1 MELQQNKKVKL
12 ITKSQQ
18 FVLASSSQTRIR
30 IAMEI
35 FQNIKTV
42 KHKIDEESEK
52 QKNKKKSARKQ
63 AEILARKKVE
73 SIKNDFPN
81 QIIIA
86 SDQILECGGKV
97 ISKPKN
103 IKEAARNIA
112 YLTGKNHKLYSAI
125 CVFDQQKLF
134 FQESKMAEIH
144 FKKISQKEI
153 NGYLYKNK
161 ETALNSVGSYKI
173 EDNYKYNF
181 MQVISGD
188 LETITGFPLNN
199 FLTQLGNK
207 KI

>member
-1 MELQQNKKVKL
+1 MTKK
-12 ITKSQQ
+12 
-18 FVLASSSQTRIR
+18 A
-30 IAMEI
+30 
-35 FQNIKTV
+35 
-42 KHKIDEESEK
+42 
-52 QKNKKKSARKQ
+52 KNKKTKKRSARKQ

-103 IKEAARNIA
+103 MKEAARNIA

-134 FQESKMAEIH
+134 FEESKMAEIH

-153 NGYLYKNK
+153 NEYLYKNK

>member
-103 IKEAARNIA
+103 MKEAARNIA

>member
-103 IKEAARNIA
+103 MKEAARNIA

-181 MQVISGD
+181 MQVISCSAGSYQKNVF
-188 LETITGFPLNN
+188 TSN
-199 FLTQLGNK
+199 FDFSFF
-207 KI
+207 

>member
-103 IKEAARNIA
+103 MKEAARNIA
-112 YLTGKNHKLYSAI
+112 YLTGKNHKLFSAI

-134 FQESKMAEIH
+134 FEESKMAEIH

-153 NGYLYKNK
+153 NEYLYKNK

>member
-12 ITKSQQ
+12 ITKNQQ

-103 IKEAARNIA
+103 MKEAARNIA

-134 FQESKMAEIH
+134 FEESKMAEIH

>member
-1 MELQQNKKVKL
+1 MELQQNNKAKL

-18 FVLASSSQTRIR
+18 FVLASSSQTRIKK
-30 IAMEI
+30 AMEI
-35 FQNIKTV
+35 FQNIKAV
-42 KHKIDEESEK
+42 KHRIDEESEK
-52 QKNKKKSARKQ
+52 QKNKYNSARKQ
-63 AEILARKKVE
+63 AEMLARKKVE
-73 SIKNDFPN
+73 SIKNDFPE

-86 SDQILECGGKV
+86 SYQILECEGKV
-97 ISKPKN
+97 ISKPEN
-103 IKEAARNIA
+103 MKEAARNIA

-153 NGYLYKNK
+153 NEYLYKNK